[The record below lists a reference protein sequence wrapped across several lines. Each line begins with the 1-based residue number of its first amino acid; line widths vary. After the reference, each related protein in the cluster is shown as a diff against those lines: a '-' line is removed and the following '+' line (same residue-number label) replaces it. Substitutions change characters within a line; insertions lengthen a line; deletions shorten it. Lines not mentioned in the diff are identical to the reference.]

1 MKRFMVSAAIVAAMG
16 ASVPLAAQPS
26 YGSGQRYEDQRDRGW
41 NSGEFW
47 RGAPNGT
54 WERIS
59 YLQQRIDQGVRDGSL
74 DRREARR
81 ASAQLRGIRQDAQQM
96 RRYRGESRIGQER
109 ALQARLDELG
119 RNLRWQRSNN
129 NVRDARYY
137 DNYRTDYDA
146 SRYYRQGSYQER
158 YLTSN
163 DEVYRGSDGR
173 YYCKR
178 SDGTTGLVVGA
189 AAGGI
194 LGVIAT
200 DGLAGPLIGGAL
212 GALVGRS
219 IDRNSDVRCS

>member
-1 MKRFMVSAAIVAAMG
+1 MKTFMVSAAIMAAMG

-26 YGSGQRYEDQRDRGW
+26 YDSGQRYEDQRDRGW
-41 NSGEFW
+41 NSSEFW
-47 RGAPNGT
+47 RGAPNNT

-59 YLQQRIDQGVRDGSL
+59 FLQQRIDRGVRDGSL

-81 ASAQLRGIRQDAQQM
+81 ASAQLRDIRQDAQQM
-96 RRYRGESRIGQER
+96 RRHRGGYGASQEA
-109 ALQARLDELG
+109 ALQSRLDDLS
-119 RNLRWQRSNN
+119 RNLRWMRSNG

-137 DNYRTDYDA
+137 DRYRTDYDA

-163 DEVYRGSDGR
+163 DEIYRGSDGR

-178 SDGTTGLVVGA
+178 NDGTTGLVVGA

-194 LGVIAT
+194 LGAIAT
-200 DGLAGPLIGGAL
+200 DGLAGPLIGGAV

-219 IDRNSDVRCS
+219 IDKNSDVRCR